1 MQYRPSLEKHFSLR
15 QAATVLTVI
24 LEKIVKKEIYL
35 NKAIEEI
42 LNPTLEITK
51 QYLEVL
57 EVEIENGM
65 PKVERFEENF
75 DQNTIAIYFKI
86 KEERFF
92 LEIHLNKNTNE
103 IDSVWIQNG
112 HRTYFTATSENL
124 SYSELEKVLG
134 KEQTEGWS
142 KGEFRKNGNSK
153 YTFSRISFEPTK
165 CEAYELNN
173 QLEILLTELEQKKEN
188 IIKLSEI
195 ANIGISVCKHQYIS
209 GNAGISFER
218 KLIEKMN
225 NLNLGIDIDTY
236 IVGNEIK

>member
-1 MQYRPSLEKHFSLR
+1 M
-15 QAATVLTVI
+15 AVI
-24 LEKIVKKEIYL
+24 LEKIVEKEIYL
-35 NKAIEEI
+35 KKAIEEI

-57 EVEIENGM
+57 EVELENGK

-75 DQNTIAIYFKI
+75 NENIIAIYFKI

-92 LEIHLNKNTNE
+92 LEIHLNKHTNE
-103 IDSVWIQNG
+103 VDFVWIQNS

-124 SYSELEKVLG
+124 TYPELEKILE

-142 KGEFRKNGNSK
+142 KGELQKNGNSK

-165 CEAYELNN
+165 CEAYELNK

-188 IIKLSEI
+188 IRKLSEI
-195 ANIGISVCKHQYIS
+195 ANAKISVCKYQYIS
-209 GNAGISFER
+209 ANAGISFE
-218 KLIEKMN
+218 KELIERMN

-236 IVGNEIK
+236 IVGKEIK